1 MSPSRAAFQSEFE
14 RLLPSLGLREW
25 LDTIRRQHPCLS
37 GVGDPVA
44 LRQFLHTRDKDP
56 RKPEI
61 WRALVIGL
69 QADRTPNAVTYV
81 LGLLEPGLGALVD
94 RLAGQAVDPDDL
106 WQEAVSHA
114 LEALANPRVP
124 HRNAVLSGLLKDTF
138 SQLRWWLGAEL
149 ARSKYEVPLEDTA
162 PEPDR
167 DEVVDPL
174 DEEALLTDWCRSAG
188 ITPEDTALILDT
200 RLNGVRLPSVLP
212 RDEYGRLRKRRHR
225 AETRLKLWLSR
236 QRVA

>member
-1 MSPSRAAFQSEFE
+1 MSPSRAAFLSEFE
-14 RLLPSLGLREW
+14 RLLFSPGLREW
-25 LDTIRRQHPCLS
+25 LDTIRWQHPCLS

-44 LRQFLHTRDKDP
+44 LRQFLHTRNKDP

-69 QADRTPNAVTYV
+69 QANRTRDAVTYV

-94 RLAGQAVDPDDL
+94 RLAGQNVDSDDL

-114 LEALANPRVP
+114 LEALVNPRVP

-138 SQLRWWLGAEL
+138 SKLRWWLGAEL
-149 ARSKYEVPLEDTA
+149 ARSKYEAPLEDTP
-162 PEPDR
+162 PEPDW

-174 DEEALLTDWCRSAG
+174 DEEALLADWCRSAG
-188 ITPEDTALILDT
+188 LTPQDTALILDT

-212 RDEYGRLRKRRHR
+212 PDEYGRLRKRRQR
-225 AETRLKLWLSR
+225 AETRLKLWLSG
-236 QRVA
+236 QHVA

>member
-1 MSPSRAAFQSEFE
+1 MSPSRAAFLSEFE
-14 RLLPSLGLREW
+14 RLLPSPGLREW

-37 GVGDPVA
+37 SVGDPVA

-69 QADRTPNAVTYV
+69 QANQTPNAVTYV

-106 WQEAVSHA
+106 WQEAVSRA
-114 LEALANPRVP
+114 LEALANPRVRQ
-124 HRNAVLSGLLKDTF
+124 RNAVLSGLLKDTF
-138 SQLRWWLGAEL
+138 SKLRLLFGAEL
-149 ARSKYEVPLEDTA
+149 ARSKYEVPLEDTP
-162 PEPDR
+162 PEPDW

-174 DEEALLTDWCRSAG
+174 DEEALLADWCRSAG

-200 RLNGVRLPSVLP
+200 RLNGVRLPSVLL
-212 RDEYGRLRKRRHR
+212 RDE
-225 AETRLKLWLSR
+225 
-236 QRVA
+236 RVA

>member
-1 MSPSRAAFQSEFE
+1 MSPSRAAFLSEFG
-14 RLLPSLGLREW
+14 RLLSSPGLREW
-25 LDTIRRQHPCLS
+25 FDLIRRNHSCLS

-44 LRQFLHTRDKDP
+44 LRRFLHTRDKDP

-61 WRALVIGL
+61 WRVLVIEL
-69 QADRTPNAVTYV
+69 QAHWTPDAATFV

-124 HRNAVLSGLLKDTF
+124 HRNAVLSGVLKDTF
-138 SQLRWWLGAEL
+138 SRLRWWLGAEL
-149 ARSKYEVPLEDTA
+149 ARSRCEVPLGDSP
-162 PEPDR
+162 PERDW

-174 DEEALLTDWCRSAG
+174 DEEALLADWCRSAG

-212 RDEYGRLRKRRHR
+212 RDEYARLRKRRHR

>member
-1 MSPSRAAFQSEFE
+1 MSPSRAAFLSEFE

-25 LDTIRRQHPCLS
+25 LDTVRRQHPCLS

-44 LRQFLHTRDKDP
+44 LRQFLHTRDRDP

-69 QADRTPNAVTYV
+69 QANRTPNAVTYV

-138 SQLRWWLGAEL
+138 SQLRWWLGADL
-149 ARSKYEVPLEDTA
+149 ARSKYEVPLGDTP
-162 PEPDR
+162 PEPDW

-200 RLNGVRLPSVLP
+200 RLNGVRLPSLLP